1 MMKKIKESIGNPAI
15 ITDFVIIAI
24 ITFSVVLIFAGLILM
39 TSDTSYPYEP
49 SQEITPQFAISVID
63 LIPGIPFN
71 MGALSQYSLS
81 AIGLVSWIIGLDL
94 LLTGLGLWVKHRLAQ
109 IVAVI
114 IFALSTFAQFIEF
127 LLLGIVGSPSSVI
140 LTILNSII
148 LYVLVTKFNFTL
160 QKSSQVDSQKI
171 QL

>member
-1 MMKKIKESIGNPAI
+1 
-15 ITDFVIIAI
+15 
-24 ITFSVVLIFAGLILM
+24 
-39 TSDTSYPYEP
+39 
-49 SQEITPQFAISVID
+49 
-63 LIPGIPFN
+63 